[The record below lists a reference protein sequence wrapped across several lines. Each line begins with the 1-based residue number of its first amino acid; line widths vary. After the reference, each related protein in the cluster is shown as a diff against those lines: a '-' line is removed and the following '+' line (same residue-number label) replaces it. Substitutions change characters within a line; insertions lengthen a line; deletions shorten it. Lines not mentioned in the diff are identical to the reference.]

1 MGVCVCV
8 VSLQKLHPA
17 PSICLQLHASII
29 PVIKTI
35 TYQCRQEQPNA
46 VTTWCCLVDHL
57 LKGAMIVECMLGFFF
72 FGGVGGGGGP
82 DLVLEVQNRFHPS
95 QTSKEK
101 QQRAT
106 EGMNG
111 YRRVHSDLVPQAS
124 SDGRRSKCVFVF
136 QVSHP

>member
-1 MGVCVCV
+1 MIELGVGWGCVCV

-35 TYQCRQEQPNA
+35 IYQCRQEQPNA

-72 FGGVGGGGGP
+72 FLERGGWG
-82 DLVLEVQNRFHPS
+82 S
-95 QTSKEK
+95 QILCWKCRTGSIHHRHRKKSSKERQK
-101 QQRAT
+101 
-106 EGMNG
+106 E
-111 YRRVHSDLVPQAS
+111 
-124 SDGRRSKCVFVF
+124 
-136 QVSHP
+136 

>member
-1 MGVCVCV
+1 MG
-8 VSLQKLHPA
+8 
-17 PSICLQLHASII
+17 
-29 PVIKTI
+29 
-35 TYQCRQEQPNA
+35 E
-46 VTTWCCLVDHL
+46 
-57 LKGAMIVECMLGFFF
+57 
-72 FGGVGGGGGP
+72 P